1 MKYLITLILASSV
14 ALAQSDK
21 ERAKITATYDSKAI
35 AELTLKIQQESKS
48 TDAKISE
55 YIKNYRFSDADKK
68 IPNRFV
74 GDLPIFYTGT
84 NAGSATT
91 MGAVALYPGGSLG
104 LNVIGTGITAGVWD
118 GSGVRDQHNELA
130 GKVTLSDNA
139 SGYASHSTHVTGTI
153 IAMGTSSTRRGIA
166 YGGSAKTYDWNS
178 DISEMSTFGQ
188 QGFLVS
194 NHSYGYNT
202 AALPMWIFG
211 NYDSGASSID
221 QVANAYPFYQIV
233 VAAGND
239 RNNPNLD
246 QIDYKLG
253 YDMLTGY
260 GVSKNALTVAAV
272 NQVLD
277 YTGPLSVEM
286 SPFSNY
292 GPTDDGRIKPDISA
306 KGVNVNSCGNLT
318 NAQYQ
323 TLSGTSMAAPGVT
336 GGIMLLQNHYNNLN
350 SAFMRASTVRGLIC
364 HSAKEAGAN
373 VGPDYEF
380 GWGLI
385 DVEKA
390 ATIISGKNSTSVIEE
405 NTLANNQTFTKFFAI
420 ATPQTIMATICWT
433 DPTGAQNGNGQ
444 EDIRTARL
452 KNNLDIK
459 IFKDD
464 IPYYPWK
471 LNVEE
476 PTAAATRT
484 SDNNVDNIEK
494 IQIDNAQPGVYT
506 IQVTHKGSLTGG
518 SQVFSLIAS
527 GTTGITLGVAS
538 SDFSNNIVLYPNPTR
553 NILNFAT
560 PNDAAVENVS
570 FVDMLGKEIKMNS
583 SVVNNA
589 VSVESLSKGVYFV
602 KFQYQG
608 QVIVKKFIKE

>member
-14 ALAQSDK
+14 AVAQTTK
-21 ERAKITATYDSKAI
+21 ERAKITATYDQKAI
-35 AELTLKIQQESKS
+35 AELTLKIQAES
-48 TDAKISE
+48 TLNDAKISE
-55 YIKNYRFSDADKK
+55 YIRNYKFAANSKQL
-68 IPNRFV
+68 PNRFI
-74 GDLPIFYTGT
+74 GEIPIFFTNN
-84 NAGSATT
+84 NAGSATM
-91 MGAVALYPGGSLG
+91 MGATEVYPGGSLG
-104 LNVIGTGITAGVWD
+104 LSVSGVGMTAGVWD

-130 GKVTLSDNA
+130 GKVTLSDGA
-139 SGYASHSTHVTGTI
+139 TGYASHATHVTGTI
-153 IAMGTSSTRRGIA
+153 IASGISTTRRGIA
-166 YGGSAKTYDWNS
+166 YGANAKTYDWNS
-178 DISEMSTFGQ
+178 DISEMNAFGQ
-188 QGFLVS
+188 GGYLVS

-202 AALPMWIFG
+202 DTLPMWIFG
-211 NYDSGASSID
+211 NYDGGATSID
-221 QVANAYPFYQIV
+221 NVANAYPFYQIV

-239 RNNPNLD
+239 RNNSNLE
-246 QIDYKLG
+246 QISYKEG

-272 NQVLD
+272 NQVLN
-277 YTGPLSVEM
+277 YSGPASVVM
-286 SPFSNY
+286 SDFSNY

-318 NAQYQ
+318 NAQYSIS
-323 TLSGTSMAAPGVT
+323 SGTSMAAPAVT
-336 GGIMLLQNHYNNLN
+336 GGVLLLQNHYNNLN
-350 SAFMRASTVRGLIC
+350 NAFMRASTVRGLIC

-385 DVEKA
+385 DVANA
-390 ATIISGKNSTSVIEE
+390 ATIISGKNTNSVVEE
-405 NTLANNQTFTKFFAI
+405 NTLSSNGTFTKTFAI
-420 ATPQTIMATICWT
+420 STPQTIMATICWT

-452 KNNLDIK
+452 RNNLDIK
-459 IFKDD
+459 IIKDGVEFF
-464 IPYYPWK
+464 PWK
-471 LNVEE
+471 LDVEN
-476 PTAAATRT
+476 PTAAATRD

-494 IQIDNAQPGVYT
+494 VQIDNAQPGVYT

-527 GTTGITLGVAS
+527 GSTGITLGVAS
-538 SDFSNNIVLYPNPTR
+538 SDFSNNIVLYPNPTKS
-553 NILNFAT
+553 ILNFST
-560 PNDAAVENVS
+560 PNDEAIEKVS
-570 FVDMLGKEIKMNS
+570 FVDMLGKEFQLNS
-583 SVVNNA
+583 TVVNNS

>member
-14 ALAQSDK
+14 AMAQSNK

-35 AELTLKIQQESKS
+35 AELNLKIEQESKNNE
-48 TDAKISE
+48 TKISE
-55 YIKNYRFSDADKK
+55 YVRNYKFGGTDVKV
-68 IPNRFV
+68 PNRFI
-74 GDLPIFYTGT
+74 GDIPIFYTNN

-91 MGAVALYPGGSLG
+91 MGATDVYPGGTLG
-104 LNVIGTGITAGVWD
+104 LSVTGAGITAGVWD

-130 GKVTLSDNA
+130 GKVTLSDGA
-139 SGYASHSTHVTGTI
+139 TGYASHATHVTGTI
-153 IAMGTSSTRRGIA
+153 IASGVSSTRRGIA
-166 YGGSAKTYDWNS
+166 YGGLAKTYDWTG
-178 DISEMSTFGQ
+178 DIAEMNTFGQ
-188 QGFLVS
+188 GGYLVS

-202 AALPMWIFG
+202 ASLPMWIFG
-211 NYDSGASSID
+211 NYDGGASSID
-221 QVANAYPFYQIV
+221 NIANAYPFYQIV

-246 QIDYKLG
+246 QIDYKEG

-272 NQVLD
+272 NQVLN
-277 YTGPLSVEM
+277 YSGPASVEM
-286 SPFSNY
+286 SSFSNY

-318 NAQYQ
+318 NAQYSIS
-323 TLSGTSMAAPGVT
+323 SGTSMAAPAVT
-336 GGIMLLQNHYNNLN
+336 GAVMLLQNHYNNLN
-350 SAFMRASTVRGLIC
+350 AVFMRASTVRGLIC
-364 HSAKEAGAN
+364 HSAKEAGNN

-385 DVEKA
+385 DVSKA
-390 ATIISGKNSTSVIEE
+390 ATIISGKNTTSIIEE
-405 NTLANNQTFTKFFAI
+405 NTLANNQTFTKSFAI
-420 ATPQTIMATICWT
+420 TTPQDIMATICWT
-433 DPTGAQNGNGQ
+433 DPTGAQNGAQ
-444 EDIRTARL
+444 EDIRIARL

-459 IFKDD
+459 VFKDD
-464 IPYYPWK
+464 MPYYPWK
-471 LNVEE
+471 LNVES
-476 PTAAATRT
+476 PTDAATRDT
-484 SDNNVDNIEK
+484 DNNVDNIEK
-494 IQIDNAQPGVYT
+494 VQIDNAQPGVYT

-553 NILNFAT
+553 STLNFST
-560 PNDAAVENVS
+560 PNDETVENVS
-570 FVDMLGKEIKMNS
+570 FVDMLGKEIQLNS

-589 VSVESLSKGVYFV
+589 VSVESLSNGVYFV

-608 QVIVKKFIKE
+608 KVIVKKFVKE